1 MSLWQHQIIF
11 GFSRSCNTSAFF
23 AAVENSSG
31 MNEKILN
38 TLMHLFAI
46 IAPAQGSEIDRRK
59 VVEAFLG
66 PQLNQEGVE
75 AYLRIFDNYYAEAQ
89 QRLKK
94 GNEARR
100 NAAISVRV
108 IKICYDIGTQLTLN
122 QKIIVLVQ
130 LLEYCRSDGSRVS
143 NTELEFIVTAAEG
156 FNINQEDYQLIE
168 SFVLAERPEV
178 TESSQVLVID
188 SDRTTTYEKTHHLI
202 NDSFRGQVRVLY
214 LPQAEMLFVRSFG
227 TGELLLSGQLRHE
240 DRVYLFERGASLK
253 FMSSKPIYYSEV
265 IRQFLDESVLASR
278 VVYEAKNLEYKF
290 KEGQVGLHKMSFAE
304 ESGRLIGIMGASGA
318 GKSTLLS
325 VLNGINRPDE
335 GEVLINGINIHNE
348 PDKVKGLIGYVSQDD
363 LLIEELT
370 VFDNLFY
377 NAKLCFANLND
388 SEITVK
394 VDEVLHSL
402 GLYEIKDM
410 KVGTPLNKKISGGQ
424 RKRLNISLELI
435 REPSIMFLDEPT
447 SGLSSLDSENILD
460 LLNDLK
466 LKGKLIFVVIH
477 QPSSD
482 IFKMFDRL
490 IFLDTGGYMIYYG
503 NPVRSIGYF
512 KDRMLLPKYNDTV
525 CHACGNV
532 NPEQIFSIVESKI
545 LDEFGRPTGTR
556 KVSPIEW
563 STFYN
568 SRRDE
573 APPPPKQGNSIP
585 EITLKTPGKFKQFR
599 VFVTRD
605 ILAKLSDLQYMVITL
620 LEAPVLAL
628 FLAYI
633 IRYFDESVS
642 DPSYTFMQNDN
653 LPVYIF
659 MSVIVA
665 IFMGLTVSAEE
676 IIKDRK
682 ILRREAFL
690 NLSWNSYLLSKIS
703 VQFLISAIQAATFV
717 AVGNS
722 IFGIRG
728 MWFEYWIVLF
738 SCWATA
744 NMMGLLISDS
754 FKTVVTI
761 YILIPFLVIPQIIL
775 SGIIVNYDKLNPQ
788 ISSPVSIPIYGEV
801 IAARW
806 GYEALAVDQYMNNR
820 FEKQFYQ
827 YDKVISIAKFR
838 KDIWYNE
845 MKSVLSRLESNIE
858 KNRLSDAGRHDMIL
872 IRNEIEKELGF
883 TPAISFD
890 LSPVDPENITFAAV
904 DSARSYIEM
913 VRKYY
918 IEVSRLAVAAR
929 DNIITELE
937 NLDRDG
943 FILMKKRYT
952 NESLEEFVRNE
963 NEKTK
968 IKRYRDRLYQNYDQ
982 IFYDPENRFIKA
994 HFYAPR
1000 KQVFGRYAGTLA
1012 VNTGVIWFMTI
1023 VLYVLLYFR
1032 VLKKILES
1040 SDKIK
1045 RGLSNRAGSD

>member
-1 MSLWQHQIIF
+1 
-11 GFSRSCNTSAFF
+11 
-23 AAVENSSG
+23 
-31 MNEKILN
+31 MNEKILR

-46 IAPAQGSEIDRRK
+46 IAPAQGNGTDRRR
-59 VVEAFLG
+59 VVEAFLR
-66 PQLNQEGVE
+66 PQLNQEGVD
-75 AYLRIFDNYYAEAQ
+75 AYLKIFDNYYAEAQ

-100 NAAISVRV
+100 NAAISVRI
-108 IKICYDIGTQLTLN
+108 IKICFDIGTQLTLN

-130 LLEYCRSDGSRVS
+130 LLEYCRSDGAEVS
-143 NTELEFIVTAAEG
+143 GTELEFIITAAEG
-156 FNINQEDYQLIE
+156 FNVDPEDYHLIRE
-168 SFVLAERPEV
+168 FVLSSRSEV
-178 TESSQVLVID
+178 PESSRVLVID
-188 SDRTTTYEKTHHLI
+188 SKPGDNFEETHHIRNETL
-202 NDSFRGQVRVLY
+202 RGQVRFLN
-214 LPQAEMLFVRSFG
+214 LPQADMLFVRSFG

-265 IRQFLDESVLASR
+265 IRQFLDEKALASR
-278 VVYEAKNLEYKF
+278 VVYDVRNIEYKF
-290 KEGQVGLHKMSFAE
+290 KEGDLGLHSMSFTE

-325 VLNGINRPDE
+325 VLNGLNRPHA
-335 GEVLINGINIHNE
+335 GEVLINGVNIHDE
-348 PDKVKGLIGYVSQDD
+348 SDKVKGLIGFVSQDD
-363 LLIEELT
+363 LLIEELS
-370 VFDNLFY
+370 VFENLFY
-377 NAKLCFANLND
+377 NAKLCFRNLTD
-388 SEITVK
+388 PEITSK
-394 VDEVLHSL
+394 VEDVLHSL
-402 GLYEIKDM
+402 GLYEIRDM

-435 REPSIMFLDEPT
+435 REPAILFLDEPT

-490 IFLDTGGYMIYYG
+490 IFLDSGGYMIYYG
-503 NPVRSIGYF
+503 VPVSSIGYF
-512 KDRMLLPKYNDTV
+512 KDRMQLPRYNDSE
-525 CHACGNV
+525 CPACGNV
-532 NPEQIFSIVESKI
+532 NPEQIFSIVESRV
-545 LDEFGRPTGTR
+545 LDEFGRPTQTR
-556 KVSPIEW
+556 KISPAEW
-563 STFYN
+563 NTYYMEH
-568 SRRDE
+568 RE
-573 APPPPKQGNSIP
+573 EMPAAPVPGNGIP
-585 EITLKTPGKFKQFR
+585 EITLQTPGRFKQFLVYAR
-599 VFVTRD
+599 RD
-605 ILAKLSDLQYMVITL
+605 ILAKLSDAQYLAVTL

-633 IRYFDESVS
+633 IRYFDESVRE
-642 DPSYTFMQNDN
+642 PAYMLIQNSN

-682 ILRREAFL
+682 ILRRESFL
-690 NLSWNSYLLSKIS
+690 DLSRNSYLLSKIG
-703 VQFLISAIQAATFV
+703 VQFLISAIQAAMFV

-775 SGIIVNYDKLNPQ
+775 SGIIVKYDRLNPN
-788 ISSPVSIPIYGEV
+788 ISSPVSIPVYGEI

-806 GYEALAVDQYMNNR
+806 GYEALAVDQFINNR
-820 FEKQFYQ
+820 FERQFYQ
-827 YDKVISIAKFR
+827 YDKVISIAKFK

-845 MKSVLSRLESNIE
+845 MRSILSRVESNIMRE
-858 KNRLSDAGRHDMIL
+858 RLDDSDRHDMIL
-872 IRNEIEKELGF
+872 IRNETEEELAF

-890 LSPVDPENITFAAV
+890 PGIIDPDNISLGAVEAA
-904 DSARSYIEM
+904 REYIEKI
-913 VRKYY
+913 RRYY
-918 IEVSRLAVAAR
+918 IEVSKEAVAAR
-929 DNIITELE
+929 DQSIMAFERA
-937 NLDRDG
+937 DREG
-943 FILMKKRYT
+943 FIKIKKEYT
-952 NESLEEFVRNE
+952 NESLEEFVRND

-968 IKRYRDRLYQNYDQ
+968 IKRYKDRLYQNYDQ
-982 IFYDPENRFIKA
+982 IFQDPENMFVKA

-1000 KQVFGRYAGTLA
+1000 KRIFGVYAGTLA
-1012 VNTGVIWFMTI
+1012 VNTGVIWFMTAI
-1023 VLYVLLYFR
+1023 LYLLLYFR
-1032 VLKKILES
+1032 VLYRILDSSVKMKKAWRHRHR
-1040 SDKIK
+1040 SD
-1045 RGLSNRAGSD
+1045 

>member
-1 MSLWQHQIIF
+1 
-11 GFSRSCNTSAFF
+11 
-23 AAVENSSG
+23 

-46 IAPAQGSEIDRRK
+46 IAPAQGSETDRRK
-59 VVEAFLG
+59 VVEAFLR
-66 PQLNQEGVE
+66 PQLNQEGVD
-75 AYLRIFDNYYAEAQ
+75 AYLKIFDNYYDEAQ
-89 QRLKK
+89 ERLKK

-100 NAAISVRV
+100 NAAISVRI
-108 IKICYDIGTQLTLN
+108 IKICFDIGAQLTLN

-130 LLEYCRSDGSRVS
+130 LLEYCRSDEAVVS
-143 NTELEFIVTAAEG
+143 NTELEFIITAAEG
-156 FNINQEDYQLIE
+156 FNVNRDDYDLIQQ
-168 SFVLAERPEV
+168 FVLSKRSEV
-178 TESSQVLVID
+178 PESSQILIID
-188 SDRTTTYEKTHHLI
+188 NERRHKYAKTRHII
-202 NDSFRGQVRVLY
+202 NTSFKGQVRVLN
-214 LPQAEMLFVRSFG
+214 LPQADMLFIKSFG

-240 DRVYLFERGASLK
+240 DKVYLFERGASLK
-253 FMSSKPIYYSEV
+253 YLSSKPIYYSEV

-278 VVYEAKNLEYKF
+278 VVYEVKDLEYKF
-290 KEGQVGLHKMSFAE
+290 KGGYVGLHKMSFAE
-304 ESGRLIGIMGASGA
+304 ESGRLVGIMGASGA

-325 VLNGINRPDE
+325 VLNGINKPDA
-335 GEVLINGINIHNE
+335 GEVLINKVNIHNE
-348 PDKVKGLIGYVSQDD
+348 PDKVKGLIGFVSQDD

-377 NAKLCFANLND
+377 NAKLCFGNLKD
-388 SEITVK
+388 AEISARV
-394 VDEVLHSL
+394 ENVLHSL
-402 GLYEIKDM
+402 GLYDIKDM

-435 REPSIMFLDEPT
+435 REPSILFLDEPT

-503 NPVRSIGYF
+503 IPVGSIGYF
-512 KDRMLLPKYNDTV
+512 KDRMQLPKYNDSE

-532 NPEQIFSIVESKI
+532 NPEQIFSIVESKV
-545 LDEFGRPTGTR
+545 LDEFGRPTKTR
-556 KVSPIEW
+556 KISPPEW
-563 STFYN
+563 NAFYN
-568 SRRDE
+568 SRNEE
-573 APPPPKQGNSIP
+573 APPPPGTGNGIP
-585 EITLKTPGKFKQFR
+585 EITLKTPNKFKQFL

-605 ILAKLSDLQYMVITL
+605 ILAKLSDKQYLVITL

-628 FLAYI
+628 FLAFI
-633 IRYFDESVS
+633 IRYFDESAGNPAYS
-642 DPSYTFMQNDN
+642 LMQNSN

-690 NLSWNSYLLSKIS
+690 NLSWNSYLISKIS
-703 VQFLISAIQAATFV
+703 VQFLISAIQAAMFV

-722 IFGIRG
+722 IIGIKG
-728 MWFEYWIVLF
+728 MWFEYWLVLF
-738 SCWATA
+738 SCWATS

-775 SGIIVNYDKLNPQ
+775 SGIIVKYDKLNPN
-788 ISSPVSIPIYGEV
+788 ISSPVSIPVYGEI

-820 FEKQFYQ
+820 FEKHFYQ
-827 YDKVISIAKFR
+827 YDKVISIAKFK

-845 MKSVLSRLESNIE
+845 MKSILSRMESNIE
-858 KNRLSDAGRHDMIL
+858 RERLGPDGRNDMTL
-872 IRNEIEKELGF
+872 IRNEIEEELGY
-883 TPAISFD
+883 TPAINFD
-890 LSPVDPENITFAAV
+890 LRLLDPDNITLGAI
-904 DSARSYIEM
+904 DTARDYIER
-913 VRKYY
+913 VRRYY
-918 IEVSRLAVAAR
+918 IDVSRETVDKR
-929 DNIITELE
+929 DNTISAYERA
-937 NLDRDG
+937 DRDG
-943 FILMKKRYT
+943 FILMKKQYT
-952 NESLEEFVRNE
+952 NESLEEFVKNE
-963 NEKTK
+963 NEKSK
-968 IKRYRDRLYQNYDQ
+968 IRRYRDRLYQNYDQ
-982 IFYDPENRFIKA
+982 IFYDPENRLVKA

-1000 KQVFGRYAGTLA
+1000 KQVFGVYASTLA
-1012 VNTGVIWFMTI
+1012 VNTGVIWFMTLI
-1023 VLYVLLYFR
+1023 VYLLLYFR
-1032 VLKKILES
+1032 ILLKILES
-1040 SDKIK
+1040 SNKIK
-1045 RGLSNRAGSD
+1045 MTIRRRENSE